1 MALAGLNLPM
11 SLAEWYFHK
20 ADQCAQLAKDANEP
34 HRRANYESEQK
45 VWRQLGREI
54 EQAQLKSKPKISS

>member
-11 SLAEWYFHK
+11 SLAEWYFRK
-20 ADQCAQLAKDANEP
+20 ADQCAQLAKDAIEP
-34 HRRANYESEQK
+34 YRRADYEKEQK

-54 EQAQLKSKPKISS
+54 EQTQLKSKPKISS